1 MPKIYLIIR
10 GRRLWLAWNFRETGI
25 FSYHL
30 ISFRFTN
37 FFIEPMNLIEEL
49 RWRGML
55 HEFMPGTE
63 EQLAKEMTTG
73 YIGFDPTANSLH
85 IGNLAT
91 IMLLV
96 HLQRAGHKPIALVG
110 GATGMIGDPSG
121 KSAER
126 NLLSEESLRANQEGI
141 RKQLEKFLDFNCGA
155 NAAEVVNN
163 YDWMKEFSFLG
174 FLREVGKHIT
184 VNYMM
189 AKDSVK
195 KRISADEEGEGRA
208 EGLSFTEFSYQL
220 IQGYD
225 FYHLY
230 KNKNV
235 LLQMGASDQW
245 GNITTGTELIRRMDG
260 GKAYAL
266 VGKLV
271 TKSDGTK
278 FGKSEG
284 GNVWLDPNLTTP
296 YQFYQF
302 WLNLTDEEAE
312 KLIKVYTL
320 LPQEEI
326 EAITAQH
333 REAPHQRALQKALA
347 KEVTT
352 MVHSAADYEAAVA
365 ASEILFGKGDLQT
378 LKSLTEQTLLSVFEG
393 VPHIKIARSAY
404 EATAN
409 VTDLLSEATNGQI
422 FASKGE
428 AKKMIMNGGVS
439 VNKEKIQK
447 PDEGLNF
454 GFLQGKYL
462 VVQKGKKNYY
472 LVSVE

>member
-1 MPKIYLIIR
+1 
-10 GRRLWLAWNFRETGI
+10 
-25 FSYHL
+25 
-30 ISFRFTN
+30 
-37 FFIEPMNLIEEL
+37 
-49 RWRGML
+49 ML
-55 HEFMPGTE
+55 HDFMPGTE
-63 EQLAKEMTTG
+63 EQLAAGMTTG
-73 YIGFDPTANSLH
+73 YIGFDPTAKSLH

-96 HLQRAGHKPIALVG
+96 HLQRAGHKPMALVG

-126 NLLSEESLRANQEGI
+126 NLLSEDVLRENQEGI
-141 RKQLEKFLDFNCGA
+141 KRQLQKFLDFNSGA
-155 NAAEVVNN
+155 NSAEIVNN
-163 YDWMKEFSFLG
+163 YDWFKEFSFLD

-189 AKDSVK
+189 SKDSVK
-195 KRISADEEGEGRA
+195 KRINADEDGDRA
-208 EGLSFTEFSYQL
+208 EGLSYTEFAYQL

-284 GNVWLDPNLTTP
+284 GNVWLDPELTSP
-296 YQFYQF
+296 YKFYQF
-302 WLNLTDEEAE
+302 WLNLSDEEAE

-320 LPQEEI
+320 LPQDEI
-326 EAITAQH
+326 ERITEEH
-333 REAPHQRALQKALA
+333 RQAPHLRVLQKALA
-347 KEVTT
+347 KDVTIR
-352 MVHSAADYEAAVA
+352 VHSEDEYNAAVD
-365 ASEILFGKGDLQT
+365 ASEILFGKGDLDT
-378 LKSLTEQTLLSVFEG
+378 LKGMKEATLLSVFEG
-393 VPHIKIARSAY
+393 VPHIEISKNSYA
-404 EATAN
+404 EAAT
-409 VTDLLSEATNGQI
+409 VSDLLSDSTDNQI
-422 FASKGE
+422 FESKGE
-428 AKKMIMNGGVS
+428 AKRMIKNGGVS
-439 VNKEKIQK
+439 INRQKIQG
-447 PDEGLNF
+447 PDDAVAFDL
-454 GFLQGKYL
+454 LQQKYL

-472 LVSVE
+472 LVSVN